1 MLTNKTYLHRI
12 LDLLSYALSTQ
23 NVTLFTPL
31 QGTYG
36 LIGKHE
42 ILNGMI
48 HCFAHM
54 DIWKDYR
61 IKVMLKSTK

>member
-1 MLTNKTYLHRI
+1 MLTNKTYVHRI
-12 LDLLSYALSTQ
+12 LDLLSHALSTQ
-23 NVTLFTPL
+23 NVTLFTLL

-48 HCFAHM
+48 HCFALM
-54 DIWKDYR
+54 GIWKDYR
-61 IKVMLKSTK
+61 IKVTLN